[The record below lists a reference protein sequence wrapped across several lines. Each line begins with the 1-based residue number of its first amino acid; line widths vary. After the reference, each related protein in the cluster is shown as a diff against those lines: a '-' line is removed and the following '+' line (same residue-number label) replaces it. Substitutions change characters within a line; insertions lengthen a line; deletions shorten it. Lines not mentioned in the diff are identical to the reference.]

1 MATWLACDKM
11 HSEAAVSACVDPH
24 VGTCAKREA
33 ESQTRALLHRRF
45 VLSARTRLVGWHHD
59 HGYFAAAHAIVDRW
73 GWAAAAPC
81 GPSCGLHSALPLVHS
96 LPATT
101 YWLLVPW

>member
-33 ESQTRALLHRRF
+33 ESQTRALLHRRAPF
-45 VLSARTRLVGWHHD
+45 CAERENTARRL
-59 HGYFAAAHAIVDRW
+59 
-73 GWAAAAPC
+73 AP
-81 GPSCGLHSALPLVHS
+81 
-96 LPATT
+96 
-101 YWLLVPW
+101 